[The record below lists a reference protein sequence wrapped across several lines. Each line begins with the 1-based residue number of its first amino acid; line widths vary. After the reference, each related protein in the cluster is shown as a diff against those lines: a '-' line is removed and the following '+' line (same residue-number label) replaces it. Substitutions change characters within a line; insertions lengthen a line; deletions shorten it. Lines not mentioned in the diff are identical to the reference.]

1 MLSFQIFSNIISM
14 KRKFVPCPNWCFC
27 NISDYYNKY
36 YYYYKN
42 PHIFFTHCTATA
54 FCPTHRG
61 VAAITVR
68 TKDYRGICR
77 LLSYMNKDEGSEV
90 NKCCQVFANFLAS
103 VTKFAPQ
110 IFCVN
115 FVIIYFVTYKLC
127 YV

>member
-1 MLSFQIFSNIISM
+1 M
-14 KRKFVPCPNWCFC
+14 KRQFVPCPNWCFC

-61 VAAITVR
+61 AAAITVR

-77 LLSYMNKDEGSEV
+77 LLSYMNTILYSTTEYL
-90 NKCCQVFANFLAS
+90 CTS
-103 VTKFAPQ
+103 VY
-110 IFCVN
+110 IG
-115 FVIIYFVTYKLC
+115 TYCK
-127 YV
+127 